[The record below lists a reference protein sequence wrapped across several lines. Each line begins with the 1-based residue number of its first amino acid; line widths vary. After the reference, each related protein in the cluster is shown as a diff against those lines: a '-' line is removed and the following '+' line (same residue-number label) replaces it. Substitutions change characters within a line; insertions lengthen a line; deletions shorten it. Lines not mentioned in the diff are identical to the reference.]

1 MYNCKNR
8 IFTLEV
14 TFSFKY
20 PSEDDNSS
28 ILSGSNF
35 EIQSSPLSNSQNTS
49 QQFPGLVTQAVLD
62 PILQEMEQVKESN
75 KLLSET
81 VTRLTEE
88 LDQCKVQCRSNRG
101 QMC

>member
-1 MYNCKNR
+1 MYNYIK
-8 IFTLEV
+8 IYFTLEV

-35 EIQSSPLSNSQNTS
+35 ETQSSPLSNSQNMP
-49 QQFPGLVTQAVLD
+49 QQGLTQAALD
-62 PILQEMEQVKESN
+62 RILQEMEQVKESN

-88 LDQCKVQCRSNRG
+88 LDQCKVLCRSNRG
-101 QMC
+101 QLC